1 MRTIAITG
9 GPGAGKTSLVLRL
22 LQAFPEQLVVVPEVA
37 TLLLRHFFPPVQG
50 EHERRAF
57 QRAIFAVQRNLEDA
71 YSGRL
76 GRGQVLLCDRGTP
89 DGGGYWPEG
98 HDAFF
103 AAMGTARHA
112 ELARYDAVLFLETAA
127 KGGLS
132 IADGN
137 ETRSEDLSQ
146 ALAVDR
152 RLQDVWSGHGSLAF
166 VPQQPSFA
174 DKLDQGVDVV
184 SRWLAALSP

>member
-98 HDAFF
+98 HD
-103 AAMGTARHA
+103 
-112 ELARYDAVLFLETAA
+112 
-127 KGGLS
+127 
-132 IADGN
+132 GN